1 MKAILITAII
11 VVVILAVGVPVIYY
25 AVNSADSGVSAGTVP
40 TGQVVGTVNHVQKNE
55 PVKQQV
61 EQVQTQEEE
70 LSAKEML
77 AQMQNS
83 NTAGDTNQ
91 VSDDKVGYSLNYLIE
106 QRKQQAEQTCQPLVD
121 AAQDKL
127 DDAEAEV
134 ALKKTEYEDAREDL
148 DDAIESEDDDAI
160 DDAREEVEAAKKAY
174 EDALQVK
181 FDANEELVDARIN
194 CVV

>member
-25 AVNSADSGVSAGTVP
+25 AVNSADSGVSAGTAP

-55 PVKQQV
+55 PVQKI
-61 EQVQTQEEE
+61 EQVQEQEEE
-70 LSAKEML
+70 ISAKEML

-83 NTAGDTNQ
+83 DTAVDTTQ

-134 ALKKTEYEDAREDL
+134 ALKKKEYDDAREDL

-160 DDAREEVEAAKKAY
+160 DDARKEVEIAKKAY
-174 EDALQVK
+174 ENALQIK